1 MQVVWLVEGGIRIWI
16 GYELDIRILA
26 WNKGNASCSF
36 VIYVIFCL
44 QHMLFMWLIY
54 FIGVLLI
61 EDYQKLTPKE
71 ENDLNTILSQV
82 EDALTNVE
90 IFTDQLSSEL
100 QELEYV
106 SQLKQW
112 LALQINGLVYI
123 W

>member
-1 MQVVWLVEGGIRIWI
+1 
-16 GYELDIRILA
+16 
-26 WNKGNASCSF
+26 
-36 VIYVIFCL
+36 
-44 QHMLFMWLIY
+44 MWLIY

-82 EDALTNVE
+82 EDALANVE
-90 IFTDQLSSEL
+90 SFTDQLSSEL

>member
-1 MQVVWLVEGGIRIWI
+1 
-16 GYELDIRILA
+16 
-26 WNKGNASCSF
+26 
-36 VIYVIFCL
+36 
-44 QHMLFMWLIY
+44 MLFMWLIY

-90 IFTDQLSSEL
+90 TFTDQLSSEL

>member
-1 MQVVWLVEGGIRIWI
+1 
-16 GYELDIRILA
+16 
-26 WNKGNASCSF
+26 
-36 VIYVIFCL
+36 
-44 QHMLFMWLIY
+44 MLFMWLIY

-90 IFTDQLSSEL
+90 SFTDQLSSEL

-106 SQLKQW
+106 SKLKQW

>member
-1 MQVVWLVEGGIRIWI
+1 M
-16 GYELDIRILA
+16 
-26 WNKGNASCSF
+26 
-36 VIYVIFCL
+36 
-44 QHMLFMWLIY
+44 
-54 FIGVLLI
+54 LLI

-106 SQLKQW
+106 SQLKQQF
-112 LALQINGLVYI
+112 ALQINGLVSI
-123 W
+123 

>member
-1 MQVVWLVEGGIRIWI
+1 
-16 GYELDIRILA
+16 
-26 WNKGNASCSF
+26 
-36 VIYVIFCL
+36 
-44 QHMLFMWLIY
+44 MLFMWLIY

-90 IFTDQLSSEL
+90 SFTDQLSSEL

>member
-1 MQVVWLVEGGIRIWI
+1 
-16 GYELDIRILA
+16 
-26 WNKGNASCSF
+26 
-36 VIYVIFCL
+36 
-44 QHMLFMWLIY
+44 MWLIY
-54 FIGVLLI
+54 FIGILLI

-90 IFTDQLSSEL
+90 SFTDQLSSEL

>member
-1 MQVVWLVEGGIRIWI
+1 
-16 GYELDIRILA
+16 
-26 WNKGNASCSF
+26 
-36 VIYVIFCL
+36 
-44 QHMLFMWLIY
+44 MWLIY

-90 IFTDQLSSEL
+90 SFTDQLSSEL

>member
-1 MQVVWLVEGGIRIWI
+1 
-16 GYELDIRILA
+16 
-26 WNKGNASCSF
+26 
-36 VIYVIFCL
+36 
-44 QHMLFMWLIY
+44 MWLIY

-90 IFTDQLSSEL
+90 SFTDQLSSEL

-106 SQLKQW
+106 SKLKQW

>member
-1 MQVVWLVEGGIRIWI
+1 
-16 GYELDIRILA
+16 
-26 WNKGNASCSF
+26 
-36 VIYVIFCL
+36 
-44 QHMLFMWLIY
+44 MWLIY

-61 EDYQKLTPKE
+61 EDYQKLTPRE

-90 IFTDQLSSEL
+90 SFTDQLSSEL

>member
-1 MQVVWLVEGGIRIWI
+1 
-16 GYELDIRILA
+16 
-26 WNKGNASCSF
+26 
-36 VIYVIFCL
+36 
-44 QHMLFMWLIY
+44 MWLIY
-54 FIGVLLI
+54 FIGLLLI

-90 IFTDQLSSEL
+90 SFTDQLSSEL

>member
-1 MQVVWLVEGGIRIWI
+1 
-16 GYELDIRILA
+16 
-26 WNKGNASCSF
+26 
-36 VIYVIFCL
+36 
-44 QHMLFMWLIY
+44 MWLIY

-71 ENDLNTILSQV
+71 ENDLNAILSQV

-90 IFTDQLSSEL
+90 SFTDQLSSEL